1 MKISQEFLDES
12 RRKGREGETLFAA
25 CCSSRGLKFIKS
37 TKNEDMY
44 SHIDGYATDG
54 SVSIAVD
61 VKGAK
66 ERVCL
71 EFKNVRGNDGWL
83 YGKASQIAFLSPDK
97 TYFLLVP
104 RVVLMTYAESF
115 MFKPIKPTK
124 ELYYLYS
131 RIGRDD
137 IMTFCTFEDL
147 HKLENTKIWKI

>member
-1 MKISQEFLDES
+1 MKISKEFLEES
-12 RRKGREGETLFAA
+12 RRKGREGETLFAR
-25 CCSSRGLKFIKS
+25 CCESKGLKWIPS

-54 SVSIAVD
+54 SVSISVD

-97 TYFLLVP
+97 SYFLLVP
-104 RVVLMTYAESF
+104 RYNLMAYAEKF
-115 MFKPIKPTK
+115 MFKPIKNTK

-147 HKLENTKIWKI
+147 HKLENTKIWKL